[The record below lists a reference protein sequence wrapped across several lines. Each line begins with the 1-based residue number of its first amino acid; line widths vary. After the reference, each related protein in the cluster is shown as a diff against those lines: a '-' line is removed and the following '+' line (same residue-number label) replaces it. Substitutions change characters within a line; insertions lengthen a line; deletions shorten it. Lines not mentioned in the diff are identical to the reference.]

1 LISIVDFNLD
11 QFFFFPQWLTPFLV
25 LAAHTMSASSY
36 CRLRT
41 SMNGSWQVKGNEN
54 ECIIDGIRQR
64 RRKKQSNTR
73 GAPWE
78 KGNQT
83 KTSVSAGKTKKK
95 KKRRLTCYLLQLI
108 AEYLMS
114 DETMIG
120 QQSIKKE
127 RKKNGLEGEKV
138 MMTYLSL
145 AECCAACGAESVGN
159 AIDRSIGHEKAP
171 LING

>member
-1 LISIVDFNLD
+1 
-11 QFFFFPQWLTPFLV
+11 
-25 LAAHTMSASSY
+25 M
-36 CRLRT
+36 
-41 SMNGSWQVKGNEN
+41 GKGKPNQDLGE
-54 ECIIDGIRQR
+54 
-64 RRKKQSNTR
+64 R
-73 GAPWE
+73 G
-78 KGNQT
+78 KN
-83 KTSVSAGKTKKK
+83 KKK

>member
-1 LISIVDFNLD
+1 MFSLLLTLAVVNAVELAPFGDAVAANANQVANDTFIVC
-11 QFFFFPQWLTPFLV
+11 
-25 LAAHTMSASSY
+25 SY

-95 KKRRLTCYLLQLI
+95 KKGDLHVTCC
-108 AEYLMS
+108 S
-114 DETMIG
+114 
-120 QQSIKKE
+120 
-127 RKKNGLEGEKV
+127 
-138 MMTYLSL
+138 
-145 AECCAACGAESVGN
+145 
-159 AIDRSIGHEKAP
+159 
-171 LING
+171 

>member
-1 LISIVDFNLD
+1 
-11 QFFFFPQWLTPFLV
+11 
-25 LAAHTMSASSY
+25 M
-36 CRLRT
+36 
-41 SMNGSWQVKGNEN
+41 GKGKPNQDLGE
-54 ECIIDGIRQR
+54 
-64 RRKKQSNTR
+64 R
-73 GAPWE
+73 G
-78 KGNQT
+78 KN
-83 KTSVSAGKTKKK
+83 